1 MHEALL
7 TLGFGLV
14 GAAILSLSALAFTLE
29 YSVTNVAN
37 LSHGEILTVG
47 AYCAYLV
54 QQHGGGVILS
64 GLAAAAGGGALAL
77 AVHPEWRHK
86 PDLIEQKLRASAV
99 TPPPGAYYGN
109 STRMPTV
116 RPRATPP

>member
-1 MHEALL
+1 MHQALL

-14 GAAILSLSALAFTLE
+14 AAAILALSALAFTLE

-54 QQHGGGVILS
+54 QQHGGGAILAITTTLLRRLPRYERPHRLDFI
-64 GLAAAAGGGALAL
+64 GAIFRARRQRAGG
-77 AVHPEWRHK
+77 
-86 PDLIEQKLRASAV
+86 
-99 TPPPGAYYGN
+99 
-109 STRMPTV
+109 
-116 RPRATPP
+116 